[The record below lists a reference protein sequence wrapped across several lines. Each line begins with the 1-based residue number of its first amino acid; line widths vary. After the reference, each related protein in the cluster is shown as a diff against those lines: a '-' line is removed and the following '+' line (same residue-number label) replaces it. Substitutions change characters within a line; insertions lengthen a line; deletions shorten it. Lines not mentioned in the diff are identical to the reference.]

1 MREATE
7 DLLTT
12 PAPQPVPARHLNT
25 QSIHSIVRNTEP
37 FRSMSLCCVVVFFA
51 EQLLSFYSIQNLGI
65 RGLDED
71 RKWVLSHCITCDLM
85 ELQNW
90 VQVARPGKVKSKIFT
105 LLDRCLFWRIIRT
118 ELLYI
123 LMTRSP
129 GHSCLGPC
137 LRGVG
142 SLGRGCRHS
151 LEGRGGLSMMGSAE
165 PDLYLRA
172 RMWYCCLL

>member
-1 MREATE
+1 MATHSSVLAWRIPGTGE
-7 DLLTT
+7 PGGLPSMGSHRVGHDWSDLAVAVAFLWW
-12 PAPQPVPARHLNT
+12 
-25 QSIHSIVRNTEP
+25 
-37 FRSMSLCCVVVFFA
+37 FFA
-51 EQLLSFYSIQNLGI
+51 EQLLSFYNIQNLGI

-118 ELLYI
+118 ERLYI

-137 LRGVG
+137 LRGAG

-151 LEGRGGLSMMGSAE
+151 LEGRAGLSMMGSAE
-165 PDLYLRA
+165 PDIYLRA